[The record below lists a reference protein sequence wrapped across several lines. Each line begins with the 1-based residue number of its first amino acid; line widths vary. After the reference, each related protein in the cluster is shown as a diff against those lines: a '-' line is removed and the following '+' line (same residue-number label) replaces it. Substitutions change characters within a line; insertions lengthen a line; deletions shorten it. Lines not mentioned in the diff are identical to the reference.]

1 LIDLFVEHFKD
12 EPKQIIL
19 DFDATDI
26 PIHGDQEARFF
37 NGYYDNYC
45 YLPLYCFSGS
55 WPLIAKLRP
64 SNIDP
69 SLGTIEALEKIV
81 VQIRKRFP
89 DVQILLRA
97 DSGFMRDKILTWC
110 EENGVKYVIGMARNN
125 RLVGAIGKELY
136 QARQEYERTGAK
148 ARVFTDITYITR
160 SSWSHARRVIAKA
173 EHLSRGSNPRF
184 VVTNMKAGDPRESTK
199 RPTAAGETWRTGSRN
214 SSFLFLLTEHP
225 LPGCR
230 PIN

>member
-1 LIDLFVEHFKD
+1 LLASSISNRPPNCRR
-12 EPKQIIL
+12 PKKKSIGEKCGL
-19 DFDATDI
+19 V
-26 PIHGDQEARFF
+26 
-37 NGYYDNYC
+37 
-45 YLPLYCFSGS
+45 
-55 WPLIAKLRP
+55 
-64 SNIDP
+64 
-69 SLGTIEALEKIV
+69 EALEKIV

-148 ARVFTDITYITR
+148 ARGFTDITYITR

-184 VVTNMKAGDPRESTK
+184 VVTNMKAGDPREIYEEDLL
-199 RPTAAGETWRTGSRN
+199 RQGRHGEPDQGTAA
-214 SSFLFLLTEHP
+214 FCF
-225 LPGCR
+225 C
-230 PIN
+230 

>member
-1 LIDLFVEHFKD
+1 MD
-12 EPKQIIL
+12 
-19 DFDATDI
+19 
-26 PIHGDQEARFF
+26 
-37 NGYYDNYC
+37 YYDNYC

-125 RLVGAIGKELY
+125 RLVGAIGKRTLSS
-136 QARQEYERTGAK
+136 QAR
-148 ARVFTDITYITR
+148 I
-160 SSWSHARRVIAKA
+160 
-173 EHLSRGSNPRF
+173 
-184 VVTNMKAGDPRESTK
+184 
-199 RPTAAGETWRTGSRN
+199 
-214 SSFLFLLTEHP
+214 
-225 LPGCR
+225 
-230 PIN
+230 